1 VVIEEHEVTESADG
15 LEVDLLVVGA
25 GMAGMSA
32 AGYAVQHGL
41 SVGVVER
48 APRPGGSALLS
59 GGFCWAPDDL
69 DTANRQNPHGS
80 PELTAVLVNDYARA
94 VGWVESLGVDVS
106 PEVVARV
113 NTFPS
118 HGRVIDI
125 LSFLRRMQSLLE
137 DSGGW
142 LVTGADVDDLIVEGG
157 RVRGA
162 RVRDRDGSV
171 TVRSRWTLLASGGF
185 QNSTALRRDYLDVSH
200 DDVIIRS
207 NQYSE
212 GRGLQL
218 ALSVGAALSPHMN
231 SFYGHLM
238 AAPLTQ
244 PVKASD
250 YVRLAQLYSPRGV
263 LFNRSGERFCDE
275 SLSYHHNGRA
285 VARLDEGRALLVGD
299 DTVLAV
305 DRSGYGGATELV
317 DRIADARDAGARVA
331 VAATFS
337 ELSKHVMTWGYS
349 EIGPALERFNA
360 DMAGSGGDGSPPR
373 KNARRPLNMPPYFA
387 VEVQPAITFTMGG
400 PLIDARAR
408 VLNANREPIDGLLA
422 AGADAGGLYH
432 EAYLGGISMGLTF
445 GRRAAATAAGLDAVT

>member
-1 VVIEEHEVTESADG
+1 
-15 LEVDLLVVGA
+15 
-25 GMAGMSA
+25 
-32 AGYAVQHGL
+32 
-41 SVGVVER
+41 
-48 APRPGGSALLS
+48 
-59 GGFCWAPDDL
+59 
-69 DTANRQNPHGS
+69 
-80 PELTAVLVNDYARA
+80 
-94 VGWVESLGVDVS
+94 
-106 PEVVARV
+106 
-113 NTFPS
+113 
-118 HGRVIDI
+118 
-125 LSFLRRMQSLLE
+125 
-137 DSGGW
+137 
-142 LVTGADVDDLIVEGG
+142 
-157 RVRGA
+157 
-162 RVRDRDGSV
+162 
-171 TVRSRWTLLASGGF
+171 VRSRWTLLASGGF

-360 DMAGSGGDGSPPR
+360 DMAGPGGDGSPPR

>member
-1 VVIEEHEVTESADG
+1 VEHEGNESADD
-15 LEVDLLVVGA
+15 LEVDLLVIGA

-32 AGYAVQHGL
+32 AGYAAQQGL

-69 DTANRQNPHGS
+69 DTARKQNPDGS

-94 VGWVESLGVDVS
+94 IDWVESLGVDVS
-106 PEVVARV
+106 PRVVARV

-118 HGRVIDI
+118 HGRTIDI
-125 LSFLRRMQSLLE
+125 LSFLRRMQSFLE
-137 DSGGW
+137 EGGGW
-142 LVTGADVDDLIVEGG
+142 LVTGADVDELIVEGG
-157 RVRGA
+157 RVHGA

-185 QNSTALRRDYLDVSH
+185 QNSTALRRDYLDVSA
-200 DDVIIRS
+200 DDIIIRS
-207 NQYSE
+207 NHYSE
-212 GRGLQL
+212 GRGIQL

-238 AAPLTQ
+238 PAPLAQ
-244 PVKASD
+244 PVKPSD

-263 LFNRSGERFCDE
+263 LINRGGERFCDE

-285 VARLDEGRALLVGD
+285 VARLDESRALLVGD
-299 DTVLAV
+299 DAVLSV
-305 DRSGYGGATELV
+305 DRSGYGGATEVV
-317 DRIADARDAGARVA
+317 DRVTEARDAGAHVA
-331 VAATFS
+331 VAGTFG
-337 ELSKHVMTWGYS
+337 ELSKQVMTWGYFD
-349 EIGPALERFNA
+349 IGPAMERFNS
-360 DMAGSGGDGSPPR
+360 DMTGSGSGSPPR
-373 KNARRPLNMPPYFA
+373 KNARRPLDTPPYFA
-387 VEVQPAITFTMGG
+387 VEVQPAITYTMGG
-400 PLIDARAR
+400 PLIDERAR
-408 VLNANREPIDGLLA
+408 VLNAGREPIDGLLA

-445 GRRAAATAAGLDAVT
+445 GRRAAATAAGLDEVQ